1 MFELSL
7 YSKFSLSLNVP
18 KHAWIVSLSLAFYH
32 PKHNSNSL
40 NFNSI
45 STQIGLN
52 FNSKQLQPKNAI
64 KVFSVWT
71 CLQNTLDFLK
81 SIWLYFCISLK
92 PPSISQ
98 NLLDCFFCKKI
109 IKRKIPQN
117 QLKMVLLII
126 GWSIAQ
132 NDLKIYSP
140 RSQRLWASFCY
151 PPKWHP
157 MKIEVYPGANKP

>member
-64 KVFSVWT
+64 KVFF
-71 CLQNTLDFLK
+71 CLNLSSKHPRFLK
-81 SIWLYFCISLK
+81 IYLIIFLHLPQTTLNFSKSTR
-92 PPSISQ
+92 
-98 NLLDCFFCKKI
+98 LLFFAKKV

-140 RSQRLWASFCY
+140 RAQRLWASFCY
-151 PPKWHP
+151 SPKRRP
-157 MKIEVYPGANKP
+157 MRTYAE